1 MFDWVLP
8 AMADYYIRRGSK
20 LIGPVSPAKLRDAA
34 AAGKV
39 QPEDEVRKG
48 ESGRWR
54 AAESIKGL
62 LAVPEPVDEWD
73 ELASLEAASL
83 ESGDYAPDV
92 GGSYDSGSAD
102 ASAHSPSLVA
112 KPRASKPRARRGSGT
127 DTDRVFWIVVIVGAV
142 LVLVLVA
149 AAGGVIFPAAGVV
162 VVLGIHGVAA
172 ILGFIGGIWLLLLA
186 FEEDAMTGL
195 LYLFLPCF
203 SVYFFFSRFDG
214 SMPFRLT
221 IASWVLSLIA
231 VIYGVVIG
239 AAVGIP

>member
-1 MFDWVLP
+1 MD
-8 AMADYYIRRGSK
+8 DYYIRRGSK
-20 LIGPVSPAKLRDAA
+20 LIGPVSAAKLRDAV

-39 QPEDEVRKG
+39 QPGDEVRTG

-62 LAVPEPVDEWD
+62 LAVPEPVDDWD
-73 ELASLEAASL
+73 ELVSLEAASL
-83 ESGDYAPDV
+83 ESDDYLPDV

-102 ASAHSPSLVA
+102 ASAYSPSLVA
-112 KPRASKPRARRGSGT
+112 KPRVSKRRARRDAGT
-127 DTDRVFWIVVIVGAV
+127 DSDRVFWIVAIVGA
-142 LVLVLVA
+142 VLVLVA
-149 AAGGVIFPAAGVV
+149 AAGGVIVPAVGAL
-162 VVLGIHGVAA
+162 VVLGIHVVAV
-172 ILGFIGGIWLLLLA
+172 ILGLIGGIWLLLLA
-186 FEEDAMTGL
+186 FDEDAMTGL

-203 SVYFFFSRFDG
+203 GVYFFFSRFDG

-239 AAVGIP
+239 ATVGIP